1 MTLCP
6 VCRNAV
12 DESASGYCPNC
23 GAALAP
29 ADATPTPVDAAST
42 PGDATPTPGDAGGPP
57 PLPLDQA
64 APPLASAPLSPA
76 AGGPGGPGGG
86 RGRIPWAE
94 RDRLGLLTA
103 LVETTREVLGS
114 PTRFFRTM
122 PVTGGIGSPLLYAV
136 IVGWIGLVAAAL
148 YQAVFRSIVGP
159 SFGAF
164 GGRPELTA
172 ALGFAESWGG
182 FIVQAVLGGIFV
194 VIGVLFGA
202 GILHLM
208 LLLLGGA
215 RRDFEATLR
224 VVAFAQATSVVFL
237 LPFCGQF
244 VGGVWAL
251 VLYVIGLAQAH
262 EISSGKAAAA
272 VFLPIL
278 LLCCCCAGI
287 MALFAGAIA
296 SVLPN
301 VAQ

>member
-12 DESASGYCPNC
+12 PESAAGTCPNC
-23 GAALAP
+23 GASLAP
-29 ADATPTPVDAAST
+29 AEAAPTA
-42 PGDATPTPGDAGGPP
+42 GDAGGPP
-57 PLPLDQA
+57 PLPPLGQ
-64 APPLASAPLSPA
+64 APPPLPTASPA
-76 AGGPGGPGGG
+76 PAGAGGSGDG
-86 RGRIPWAE
+86 RGPIAWDE
-94 RDRLGLLTA
+94 RNRLGLLTA
-103 LVETTREVLGS
+103 LVETTRDVLGS

-159 SFGAF
+159 RFGAL
-164 GGRPELTA
+164 GERPELAA

-182 FIVQAVLGGIFV
+182 FVVQAVFGGVFV
-194 VIGVLFGA
+194 VIGVLLGA

-224 VVAFAQATSVVFL
+224 VVSFAQATSVVFL
-237 LPFCGQF
+237 LPFCGQL
-244 VGGVWAL
+244 VGAIWAL

-262 EISSGKAAAA
+262 EISTAKAAVAA
-272 VFLPIL
+272 LLPIV
-278 LLCCCCAGI
+278 LLCCCCGGI
-287 MALFAGAIA
+287 LALFAGALA
-296 SVLPN
+296 SVVPG
-301 VAQ
+301 VTP